1 MILFPNPK
9 INIGLNILSRRPD
22 GYHEIATVFYPVL
35 SMTDILEIVEVPAG
49 KPTSL
54 TVTGNHIDCHEEDN
68 LVFRAFR
75 LIKELYEIPNVEIHL
90 HKIIPDGA
98 GLGGGS
104 ADAAFMLKG
113 LNEMFA
119 LDISDTDLA
128 NIAAHLGADC
138 PFFIYNRPMYATG
151 IGTDLSPIDIDL
163 TDYEIRIEKPDVY
176 VSTKEAYA
184 CVTPKKPDVE
194 LIDAVKLPVDKWSGI
209 ISNDFEN
216 SIFPSHSEISE
227 VKRRFYDNGAVYASM
242 SGSGSAVYGLFK
254 KETRDS

>member
-1 MILFPNPK
+1 
-9 INIGLNILSRRPD
+9 
-22 GYHEIATVFYPVL
+22 YTWQATLL
-35 SMTDILEIVEVPAG
+35 SMCRQG
-49 KPTSL
+49 
-54 TVTGNHIDCHEEDN
+54 
-68 LVFRAFR
+68 
-75 LIKELYEIPNVEIHL
+75 LYFLP
-90 HKIIPDGA
+90 
-98 GLGGGS
+98 GGGS

-227 VKRRFYDNGAVYASM
+227 VKRRFYDTGAVYASM